1 MDTENAAIPSLKQEL
16 KKFGC
21 YFTFDDSSG
30 MVLVEA
36 RGRPGD
42 RGEGEGADSVKSDGE
57 MVEERLD
64 IGILTSSREAT
75 SLG

>member
-1 MDTENAAIPSLKQEL
+1 
-16 KKFGC
+16 
-21 YFTFDDSSG
+21 